1 MFKLKNKLIRFRPT
15 ILSLFFMIS
24 LVIFTLLIYIQY
36 NSNKKFALEL
46 SEASFERLSY
56 ELASK
61 IEDQDEE
68 SYDFLTILSSYDF
81 IDETPISNKKHSSLK
96 VITTFLQNKNYIYSV
111 YFAKNDSSF
120 YELVNLEHNASVKT
134 SLKAPENSRWLVIK
148 IYEIAGKKLKFEE
161 FLDSNLNLLQ
171 SFEKE
176 TNFKVST
183 RPWFIKAINSN
194 TITKT
199 EPYLFSSIDKYGI
212 SYVKKIKNKDLVIGL
227 DITSKKLEEIINS
240 DLNEES
246 KIFFYKTSGE
256 LLVSNHSFK
265 DELINK
271 QLFNFTKEDR
281 IVSFDSKEYLH
292 GKFFF
297 KNGEILQILFPLD
310 KLLQPSIN
318 QVYLFIVI
326 SFSLFLI
333 IGVPLII
340 FASNLITKPI
350 EKIVQ
355 ENNKIKNRQFKKVKK
370 VDSIIVEIDELSES
384 LLDLSE
390 SVEKYQTNQKDL
402 MDSFIKLIAVA
413 IDEKSEYTGAHCKR
427 VPELVSMIVD
437 EINSSK
443 DKAFE
448 DFEIKDEEELREIT
462 VSAWLHDCGK
472 VIIPEYV
479 VDKATKLETIYN
491 RIHEIRTR
499 FEVIYRD
506 LIIKSLEEKLQGK
519 NIDEVEENLKNE
531 HQKLKEDFEF
541 IAKVNIGGEFL
552 KDEDKQRVETI
563 AKRTWYRYFDNTLGL
578 SNDEKQ
584 RLKDKQK
591 DETLPVKEDLLVNK
605 PEHII
610 KRDENYK
617 NKNDK
622 YNFKMEVP
630 ENLYDLGEI
639 YNLTI
644 SAGTLTKEER
654 YKIQEHIVMTIK
666 MLEELPFPEELKN
679 VPLYAGA
686 HHETLVGTG
695 YPRKLKKEN
704 LPLVSRIIA
713 FADVFEALTASDRP
727 YKSSKTISESVKILH
742 NMVKKEH
749 LDKNIFEI
757 FLKKGIY
764 KEYAKKY
771 LNKDQID
778 EINLDEFI

>member
-1 MFKLKNKLIRFRPT
+1 
-15 ILSLFFMIS
+15 MIV
-24 LVIFTLLIYIQY
+24 L
-36 NSNKKFALEL
+36 
-46 SEASFERLSY
+46 
-56 ELASK
+56 
-61 IEDQDEE
+61 
-68 SYDFLTILSSYDF
+68 
-81 IDETPISNKKHSSLK
+81 
-96 VITTFLQNKNYIYSV
+96 
-111 YFAKNDSSF
+111 
-120 YELVNLEHNASVKT
+120 
-134 SLKAPENSRWLVIK
+134 
-148 IYEIAGKKLKFEE
+148 
-161 FLDSNLNLLQ
+161 
-171 SFEKE
+171 
-176 TNFKVST
+176 
-183 RPWFIKAINSN
+183 
-194 TITKT
+194 
-199 EPYLFSSIDKYGI
+199 
-212 SYVKKIKNKDLVIGL
+212 
-227 DITSKKLEEIINS
+227 
-240 DLNEES
+240 
-246 KIFFYKTSGE
+246 
-256 LLVSNHSFK
+256 
-265 DELINK
+265 
-271 QLFNFTKEDR
+271 
-281 IVSFDSKEYLH
+281 
-292 GKFFF
+292 
-297 KNGEILQILFPLD
+297 
-310 KLLQPSIN
+310 
-318 QVYLFIVI
+318 
-326 SFSLFLI
+326 
-333 IGVPLII
+333 
-340 FASNLITKPI
+340 ASNLITKPI

-355 ENNKIKNRQFKKVKK
+355 ENNKIKNRQFKEVKK
-370 VDSIIVEIDELSES
+370 VDSIIVEVDELSNS
-384 LLDLSE
+384 LLELSE

-437 EINSSK
+437 EVNSSK

-448 DFEIKDEEELREIT
+448 DFEIKSEEELREIT

-519 NIDEVEENLKNE
+519 NIDEVEKNLKNE

-695 YPRKLKKEN
+695 YP
-704 LPLVSRIIA
+704 
-713 FADVFEALTASDRP
+713 
-727 YKSSKTISESVKILH
+727 
-742 NMVKKEH
+742 
-749 LDKNIFEI
+749 
-757 FLKKGIY
+757 
-764 KEYAKKY
+764 
-771 LNKDQID
+771 
-778 EINLDEFI
+778 

>member
-1 MFKLKNKLIRFRPT
+1 
-15 ILSLFFMIS
+15 MIV
-24 LVIFTLLIYIQY
+24 L
-36 NSNKKFALEL
+36 
-46 SEASFERLSY
+46 
-56 ELASK
+56 
-61 IEDQDEE
+61 
-68 SYDFLTILSSYDF
+68 
-81 IDETPISNKKHSSLK
+81 
-96 VITTFLQNKNYIYSV
+96 
-111 YFAKNDSSF
+111 
-120 YELVNLEHNASVKT
+120 
-134 SLKAPENSRWLVIK
+134 
-148 IYEIAGKKLKFEE
+148 
-161 FLDSNLNLLQ
+161 
-171 SFEKE
+171 
-176 TNFKVST
+176 
-183 RPWFIKAINSN
+183 
-194 TITKT
+194 
-199 EPYLFSSIDKYGI
+199 
-212 SYVKKIKNKDLVIGL
+212 
-227 DITSKKLEEIINS
+227 
-240 DLNEES
+240 
-246 KIFFYKTSGE
+246 
-256 LLVSNHSFK
+256 
-265 DELINK
+265 
-271 QLFNFTKEDR
+271 
-281 IVSFDSKEYLH
+281 
-292 GKFFF
+292 
-297 KNGEILQILFPLD
+297 
-310 KLLQPSIN
+310 
-318 QVYLFIVI
+318 
-326 SFSLFLI
+326 
-333 IGVPLII
+333 
-340 FASNLITKPI
+340 ASNLITKPI

-355 ENNKIKNRQFKKVKK
+355 ENNKIKNRQFKEVKK
-370 VDSIIVEIDELSES
+370 VNSIIVEVDELSES

-437 EINSSK
+437 EVNSSK

-448 DFEIKDEEELREIT
+448 DFEIKSEEELREIT

-506 LIIKSLEEKLQGK
+506 LIIKSLEEKFQGK

-622 YNFKMEVP
+622 YNFKIEVP

-771 LNKDQID
+771 LNKEQID